1 MRSLARTAVSAV
13 ALLSLLACTGTK
25 MVTTWRDPKYQPL
38 PVKRVFIACVMSND
52 QAKVVFE
59 NALAKALLD
68 KGYLSATSTG
78 VFVNDPVDKEK
89 ITAFVRA
96 NQIDLVVVQ
105 RMIKHTELAYLPGT
119 LDYVPASAYYGGYW
133 GAYGYGNGFSYTSA
147 YVEEDTTVRTET
159 TVYSTHS
166 SPEVLVWSGA
176 SDTFNVQ
183 SALGGAQSLAKSL
196 VTDLVKAG
204 ILVQ

>member
-1 MRSLARTAVSAV
+1 MRSLVRAATSAV
-13 ALLSLLACTGTK
+13 ALLVLSSCTGTK
-25 MVTTWRDPKYQPL
+25 MVQTWRDPAFEAH
-38 PVKRVFIACVMSND
+38 PVKRIFIACFMPSDAARVT
-52 QAKVVFE
+52 FE
-59 NALAKALLD
+59 NTLAQALLD
-68 KGYLSATSTG
+68 QGFLSATSTG

-105 RMIKHTELAYLPGT
+105 RMIKHTDLAYLPGT

-133 GAYGYGNGFSYTSA
+133 GAYGYGNGFSYSSA

-159 TVYSTHS
+159 TVYSTHA